1 MASPPPE
8 IAVPVGEEDR
18 EVEEGDAFDIPSK
31 NASYDR
37 LRRWRVCHLRWFLTV
52 ASDSIFCWGLIIFWD
67 EIGVH

>member
-37 LRRWRVCHLRWFLTV
+37 LRRWRVCLSSLVPNCCF
-52 ASDSIFCWGLIIFWD
+52 
-67 EIGVH
+67 